1 MMLNENIFE
10 LKIKEII
17 SDTLDFPFEDI
28 SDDADIME
36 DLGADSIAV
45 LDLIAA
51 IEDEFKISVS
61 DADVIENRRVSDIV
75 RYITEAV

>member
-1 MMLNENIFE
+1 MFTENIFE
-10 LKIKEII
+10 LKAKEII
-17 SDTLDFPFEDI
+17 SDTLGISIEDI
-28 SDDADIME
+28 NDDSDIID

-61 DADVIENRRVSDIV
+61 DADVIENRRVCDIV
-75 RYITEAV
+75 RYITEAI